1 MNDPSSSHAA
11 PMADAPTEPR
21 DAPPRHR
28 VLLTVIFITL
38 IVVGVV
44 AVLAIRGIGG
54 PAPATDAVQPVLT
67 VPVTTGDMVSA
78 TNAKA
83 TLHHAA
89 ESAFVAT
96 SSGVLTALPTAGTV
110 IAPGGT
116 LYRVD
121 DKPVVLLRGSLPAW
135 RTFEAGMTP
144 GEDVRQLEQALA
156 DAGAFRG
163 KADTT
168 FTSATADAIRAWQ
181 KTLRVER
188 TGKLERTDIVFS
200 GHDLR
205 VTELAAALGAE
216 VGAGTTLYRV
226 SATEKV
232 VDLDLRLAEQQ
243 LAVVGT
249 EVRITLPDGSATTGS
264 IAAVGDP
271 VERDSEDDSST
282 GTTGTFVVPVTVTLT
297 DQAAVAAFPRASVTV
312 QFSSTLAD
320 DVLTVPV
327 EALVAVDATSFAVET
342 PSDQPSEAV
351 RRIPVAVGAFASGR
365 VQITGDGI
373 RDGLPVAVPAS

>member
-1 MNDPSSSHAA
+1 MTDPSPSHAA
-11 PMADAPTEPR
+11 PVADPPAEQQ
-21 DAPPRHR
+21 DDPPRHR
-28 VLLTVIFITL
+28 VLLTVIFIAL
-38 IVVGVV
+38 VIAAVV
-44 AVLAIRGIGG
+44 AVLAIRGIAQ
-54 PAPATDAVQPVLT
+54 PAPVADASPPMPT

-83 TLHHAA
+83 TLHHAG
-89 ESAFVAT
+89 ESTLVAT
-96 SSGVLTALPTAGTV
+96 AGGVLTALPAAGSV

-121 DKPVVLLRGSLPAW
+121 DEPVVLLRGSLPAW
-135 RTFEAGMTP
+135 RSFEIGMPP

-156 DAGAFRG
+156 DLGAFRG
-163 KADTT
+163 KVDGV
-168 FTSATADAIRAWQ
+168 FTKPTADAISTWQ
-181 KTLRVER
+181 KTLGVER
-188 TGKLERTDIVFS
+188 TGKLDRTAVLFS

-205 VTELAAALGAE
+205 VAEPTAALGAE
-216 VGAGTTLYRV
+216 VGAGTALYRV
-226 SATEKV
+226 SATDKV
-232 VDLDLRLAEQQ
+232 VDLELRLAEQQ
-243 LAVVGT
+243 LAVVGA
-249 EVRITLPDGSATTGS
+249 EVRITLPDGTATTGS

-271 VERDSEDDSST
+271 VERDGEDDAPT
-282 GTTGTFVVPVTVTLT
+282 GTTGTFVVPVTVTLA

-342 PSDQPSEAV
+342 PSDQPGEAV
-351 RRIPVAVGAFASGR
+351 RRIPVTVGAFASGR